1 MVTRCKIADNQS
13 ASGLDDCSLIAQPQC
28 LTATREWSIME
39 PVRVSEKPYTGVAS
53 LLDTVDSPTLHHA
66 MTC

>member
-13 ASGLDDCSLIAQPQC
+13 ASALDDCLLIARAQC
-28 LTATREWSIME
+28 LTATREWPIM
-39 PVRVSEKPYTGVAS
+39 VAMRNQEKPYTGAS
-53 LLDTVDSPTLHHA
+53 DLLDTVFPPTLHHA